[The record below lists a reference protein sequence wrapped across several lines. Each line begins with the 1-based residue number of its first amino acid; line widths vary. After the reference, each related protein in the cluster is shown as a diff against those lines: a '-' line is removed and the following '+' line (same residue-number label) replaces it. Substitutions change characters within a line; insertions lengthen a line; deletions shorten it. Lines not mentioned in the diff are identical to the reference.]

1 MKNKILIYGIGDF
14 ADILSEK
21 LKEDSVEISG
31 YIVNAEYFK
40 EKSYRGKPVY
50 IFEELCKHFQPENT
64 SVYIGVIGKQ
74 MLKFR
79 KDIFEI
85 LQRDGYYLPNY
96 IAPSASVHTT
106 EVGQGNIIMENVVVE
121 SHCSIG
127 DGNIIWP
134 NVVMPH
140 HNRVG
145 DFNNLSPSVSFSGY
159 SVVGDRCFI
168 GNNACLNNHVKVS
181 NCALVGA
188 GVFVAKNLGEEQ
200 VLVSERSYVLKGKK
214 SYEFK

>member
-1 MKNKILIYGIGDF
+1 MKNNVLIFGIGDF

-21 LKEDSVEISG
+21 LKEASVEISG
-31 YIVNAEYFK
+31 YIVNAKYFK
-40 EKSYRGKPVY
+40 EDNYCEKPVY
-50 IFEELCKHFQPENT
+50 IFEELGMHFQPENT

-79 KDIFEI
+79 KDIFGI
-85 LQRDGYYLPNY
+85 LQKYGYHLPNY
-96 IAPSASVHTT
+96 IAPSASVHTM
-106 EVGQGNIIMENVVVE
+106 EIGQGNIIMENVVVE

-127 DGNIIWP
+127 NGNIIWP

-159 SVVGDRCFI
+159 SEVGDRCFV
-168 GNNACLNNHVKVS
+168 GNNSCLNNHIKVS
-181 NCALVGA
+181 NYALVGA
-188 GVFVAKNLGEEQ
+188 GVFVARDLAEEQ